1 MTPARGAEHESS
13 TMFSRSFQRR
23 LVFGIGAIAMLLL
36 GAAAWGSMQWIGGSI
51 ERQTDSQLMDAA
63 NRSSALVDS
72 YLRERRRLAQALGT
86 APQLVDAAR
95 IGSQRARAAGITGQP
110 IERIEDLFNERRSL
124 DVDPRARAF
133 LIRLLTT
140 TEAEEIIVTE
150 QNGYNVVTTALTS
163 DFVQSDEGWWQEAA
177 RTGMS
182 SLTASYDESARAVAI
197 SVAAAVREDSMGTP
211 VGVVKAVFGV
221 GSLDQELTRAASVSG
236 VQVELLDQK
245 GAVIAGSSGLARMK
259 PLPGYSM
266 STPAG
271 ESAIASFEGADGI
284 ERAASSLTNGGTWRI
299 VAHMKES
306 VALAPQRS
314 ARLAILSGALLSFV
328 ALIILLALVGN
339 FVARRV
345 SRPAAALAHAAERVT
360 AGDLSVRVSG
370 TSADDELGRLGRATQ
385 AMVGELCRLVS
396 AIRESAR
403 ETAAMSAEITAAT
416 EEMSA
421 SASEIARTSNDLS
434 QQSAEMAQMIQ
445 RTAGDA
451 ATLMSIASRLTDGAR
466 DGVER
471 NARLR
476 VLARQ
481 NSERL
486 DESSRALAT
495 LAEEAELSARAS
507 DSLATA
513 SEEIR
518 AFVTLVRKMARQ
530 SKLLAL
536 NASMEAARAG
546 THGEGFAVVASE
558 IRKLA
563 AGAAQAA
570 ERTEVTVGN
579 VLERVAE
586 TQASSRR
593 TAQTVVGVQD
603 ATREAVQS
611 FTQVEQAVLDSES
624 WTTSI
629 ESSAAESS
637 ALVNETTARLE
648 VLARGTESFAAAMQE
663 VAASSQEQS
672 ASSQEIASAA
682 ASLADAARQ
691 LLEIVATFQLAEAPA
706 SPASGARPTPVD
718 SPTITTEQPVLAIA

>member
-1 MTPARGAEHESS
+1 MSATRGGEQAAS

-23 LVFGIGAIAMLLL
+23 LVIGIGAIAMLLL
-36 GAAAWGSMQWIGGSI
+36 GVLGWGSMEWIGSSI
-51 ERQTDSQLMDAA
+51 ERQTDTQLMDAA
-63 NRSSALVDS
+63 NRSAALVDS

-95 IGSQRARAAGITGQP
+95 IGTQRARAGGLIGRP
-110 IERIEDLFNERRSL
+110 IAQVEELFNERRSL
-124 DVDPRARAF
+124 EVDARARSF

-140 TEAEEIIVTE
+140 TDAAEIMVTE
-150 QNGYNVVTTALTS
+150 QNGFNVVTTALTS
-163 DFVQSDEGWWQEAA
+163 DFVQSDERWWQEAA

-182 SLTASYDESARAVAI
+182 AVTASYDESARAVAI
-197 SVAAAVREDSMGTP
+197 SLAAAVREDSVGTP
-211 VGVVKAVFGV
+211 AGVVKVVFGV
-221 GSLDQELTRAASVSG
+221 SGLDQELTRAASVSG
-236 VQVELLDQK
+236 VQVELLDPK

-266 STPAG
+266 TTPAG
-271 ESAIASFEGADGI
+271 EGAIASYEGSDGA
-284 ERAASSLTNGGTWRI
+284 EHAASAVTNGGTWRI

-306 VALAPQRS
+306 IALAPQRS

-328 ALIILLALVGN
+328 ALLILLALVGN

-360 AGDLSVRVSG
+360 AGDLSVHVAG
-370 TSADDELGRLGRATQ
+370 TVTDDELGRLGRATQ
-385 AMVGELCRLVS
+385 SMVGELRRLVS

-421 SASEIARTSNDLS
+421 SATEIARTSNDLS

-451 ATLMSIASRLTDGAR
+451 ATLMSIASRLTEGAR
-466 DGVER
+466 EGVER
-471 NARLR
+471 NALLR

-486 DESSRALAT
+486 DESSRTLAT
-495 LAEEAELSARAS
+495 LAEEAEVSAKAS

-593 TAQTVVGVQD
+593 TVQTVAGVQE
-603 ATREAVQS
+603 ATQEAVRS
-611 FTQVEQAVLDSES
+611 FAQVEQAVLDSES

-637 ALVNETTARLE
+637 ALVSETTARLE

-663 VAASSQEQS
+663 VA
-672 ASSQEIASAA
+672 
-682 ASLADAARQ
+682 
-691 LLEIVATFQLAEAPA
+691 
-706 SPASGARPTPVD
+706 
-718 SPTITTEQPVLAIA
+718 